1 MVKLSCENRS
11 GYKSPYFGGI
21 STEKYA
27 NLSYRKRWKLQS
39 TVNSVANSTDSVGR
53 HVTFLTGPP

>member
-1 MVKLSCENRS
+1 MVNFSCENRS
-11 GYKSPYFGGI
+11 GFKSPYLESI

-39 TVNSVANSTDSVGR
+39 TVNSVANSTDSGGR
-53 HVTFLTGPP
+53 HMTFLTGPP